1 MTLFLHTGMY
11 QPCSLSGGLV
21 HCLSQG
27 NSVALPPLQTSL
39 LRSLKPTERVVKH
52 MEKLDQESDDEAE
65 NERKKQEAK
74 ELELD
79 AFGF

>member
-1 MTLFLHTGMY
+1 MY
-11 QPCSLSGGLV
+11 RHDLPSSRLRIVIACLV
-21 HCLSQG
+21 YEIIVISPF
-27 NSVALPPLQTSL
+27 SFLQTSL

-52 MEKLDQESDDEAE
+52 MEMLDQEPEDEAE
-65 NERKKQEAK
+65 IERKKQEAK

>member
-1 MTLFLHTGMY
+1 MVFYFT
-11 QPCSLSGGLV
+11 
-21 HCLSQG
+21 
-27 NSVALPPLQTSL
+27 LQTSL

-52 MEKLDQESDDEAE
+52 MEKLDKEPDDEAE

-79 AFGF
+79 AFGFWGHYQYPK

>member
-1 MTLFLHTGMY
+1 MKYCYCGITVF
-11 QPCSLSGGLV
+11 SS
-21 HCLSQG
+21 
-27 NSVALPPLQTSL
+27 LQTSL

-52 MEKLDQESDDEAE
+52 MEKLDQEPEDEAE
-65 NERKKQEAK
+65 IERKKQEAK

>member
-1 MTLFLHTGMY
+1 MKKYCHTDATVY
-11 QPCSLSGGLV
+11 LSI
-21 HCLSQG
+21 
-27 NSVALPPLQTSL
+27 QTSL

-52 MEKLDQESDDEAE
+52 MEKLDQEPEDEAE
-65 NERKKQEAK
+65 IERKKQEAK